1 MLPFRIGAVD
11 LLLIKLRSADILKR
25 ISVINPLDTTSDL
38 AAKRSE
44 TWLIIINTKVAD
56 IPPSGIRWHLAGTTE
71 MCFRPVLKLFF
82 SLRDGQ
88 QT

>member
-56 IPPSGIRWHLAGTTE
+56 IPPSGIRWHLADTTE
-71 MCFRPVLKLFF
+71 RCFRPVLKLFF
-82 SLRDGQ
+82 SLRDEH